1 MKPRTKNSFTHLF
14 VYRILFLSLI
24 RSRNNNQ
31 IVDDLIF
38 ASSQIIV
45 NMISHLVNDFD
56 ANDSVEYGVFNTE
69 NVHEHN
75 ILFKKNNSVCG

>member
-1 MKPRTKNSFTHLF
+1 
-14 VYRILFLSLI
+14 
-24 RSRNNNQ
+24 
-31 IVDDLIF
+31 
-38 ASSQIIV
+38 
-45 NMISHLVNDFD
+45 MISHLVNDFD